1 MLGQPTAW
9 EFYQSVL
16 GVISCLR
23 SSEEKK
29 WLKKPT
35 LGEIIESDMV
45 FMGQEAVWSSRDG
58 VEMGVDN
65 HNAGKML
72 QEPPDHFLMQS
83 SFIYSIR

>member
-9 EFYQSVL
+9 ELYQSVL

-29 WLKKPT
+29 WLKNPT
-35 LGEIIESDMV
+35 LGEIIESNMV

-72 QEPPDHFLMQS
+72 QEPPDHFRMQS
-83 SFIYSIR
+83 SFISSIR